1 MLKTFSKIRISF
13 EAFKMSNLTT
23 YQLSCYC
30 CISCNLLI
38 GYNQALLP
46 AARMLA
52 HTVALKKEH
61 L

>member
-1 MLKTFSKIRISF
+1 
-13 EAFKMSNLTT
+13 MSYTNPSVLPE
-23 YQLSCYC
+23 
-30 CISCNLLI
+30 LI